1 MGDNVQLAGL
11 SFQVGSLTI
20 FGLCCAEYAWQIYR
34 SRDAMAR
41 VPVIFRANK
50 GLKLFM
56 YALGL
61 SYTLILI
68 RCIYRVIELSNGWGS
83 TLMKNQNDFIVLE
96 GV

>member
-1 MGDNVQLAGL
+1 MGDNFQLAGL
-11 SFQVGSLTI
+11 CFQVGSLTV
-20 FGLCCAEYAWQIYR
+20 FGLCCAEYAFRIYR
-34 SRDAMAR
+34 SDSARSR
-41 VPVIFRANK
+41 VPAIFEHNK
-50 GLKLFM
+50 GLKLFLG
-56 YALGL
+56 ALST